1 MQGGNS
7 HGRPNDRAMLPIR
20 VTRPGSLVFY
30 IRLNMVDHSLHSQ
43 PGNPKHQQS
52 TRESRDPK
60 TGHSAEMTA
69 IYFIFSFNAG
79 KKTNSN
85 LIKGSN
91 KVQKVLKKK

>member
-1 MQGGNS
+1 
-7 HGRPNDRAMLPIR
+7 
-20 VTRPGSLVFY
+20 
-30 IRLNMVDHSLHSQ
+30 MVDHSLHNQ

-52 TRESRDPK
+52 TRESRDPTGGK
-60 TGHSAEMTA
+60 TGHSTEMTA
-69 IYFIFSFNAG
+69 IYFIFLFNAS